1 MESLYTKYRPAVFQ
15 DVVGQTHVVST
26 LQNAVLEHKIGH
38 AYLFCGPRGTGKTTM
53 ARLFA
58 KALLCASPQNGLPCG
73 VCETCKNIA
82 QGIHPDV
89 FELDAA
95 SRTGVDNVREEII
108 DRVNYAPLKGAYKIY
123 IIDEVHMLT
132 ASAFNALLKTLEE
145 PPSHVVFILCTT
157 EPHKILATILSRV
170 MRFDFHR
177 IKSDEMFAHLQ
188 KVCTLEHFSA
198 DDEAL
203 KLIVEHAQ
211 GGMRDALSSL
221 EQISV
226 FGKGVISKRL
236 VEDMLGATS
245 QTNLTALVQSLALR
259 DTKRLFEE
267 IASLCEQGK
276 SIVQAACELAE
287 YMRDV
292 YLAKTLMESR
302 LTLDDYAEL
311 FTCGVATSQLEAD
324 AQAFKNVR
332 HIAYVLNVVVDMIS
346 HIKTAANPRLTFEL
360 YSCRMIHPVVTNSS
374 PALIKRLEA
383 VETQLAQLTSGPS
396 QQSGAF
402 AAHAPVQHAAR
413 VQPVQKASVQQS
425 GYQPLQ
431 QHVQPYAPQHV
442 QQRAQQMPQQPA
454 QQQAQQMP
462 QQPVQPPI
470 QAHTSRPTQQPSQAT
485 AAPLSQGTAD
495 KSQLQRMWKQVV
507 DKLMEVN
514 PSRGSLLTNAEIRS
528 DDGTRL
534 VIELPIGSSFA
545 TKMLA
550 EPSISALVQSCVAPI
565 FGNRKLVYAESSLQQ
580 TNIARAHAAQTPAPK
595 PITAPAP
602 STSSVS
608 ISAPTPVSTPPVA
621 TPAPVPAQ
629 APAVAPVPTPSV
641 APAPAPQPKSVS
653 TPMPQPT
660 QSVAPQD
667 TTPSVQSASN
677 GASSA
682 RAHEKTVATETLPP
696 SSPALSQQEQ
706 DPQQTI
712 PRKATRA
719 QTQKIL
725 DMLTEAFGEG
735 VKPRIES
742 RESLE

>member
-58 KALLCASPQNGLPCG
+58 KALLCTSPQNGLPCG

-276 SIVQAACELAE
+276 SIVQTACELAE

-292 YLAKTLMESR
+292 YLAKTLMEQH

-311 FTCGVATSQLEAD
+311 FTCGFATSQLEAD

-374 PALIKRLEA
+374 PALIKRLET
-383 VETQLAQLTSGPS
+383 VETQLAQLTSGSP
-396 QQSGAF
+396 QQSGLS
-402 AAHAPVQHAAR
+402 AAHGPVQHTAH
-413 VQPVQKASVQQS
+413 VQSAPNTSVQQS
-425 GYQPLQ
+425 RYQPLQ
-431 QHVQPYAPQHV
+431 QTAQQRV
-442 QQRAQQMPQQPA
+442 QQPMQQHAQQPI

-462 QQPVQPPI
+462 QQPAQLPI
-470 QAHTSRPTQQPSQAT
+470 QVHTSRPTQQPSQAT

-550 EPSISALVQSCVAPI
+550 EHSISALVQSCVAPI

-580 TNIARAHAAQTPAPK
+580 TNIARAQAAQTPATAPVAV
-595 PITAPAP
+595 PTPTPAITSAPGSAPAP
-602 STSSVS
+602 
-608 ISAPTPVSTPPVA
+608 A
-621 TPAPVPAQ
+621 PAP
-629 APAVAPVPTPSV
+629 APAAAPVPTPSV
-641 APAPAPQPKSVS
+641 APAPAPQPKGVS
-653 TPMPQPT
+653 TPTAKLMQPAAPQNAIPSA
-660 QSVAPQD
+660 QSVSNSTAP
-667 TTPSVQSASN
+667 
-677 GASSA
+677 A
-682 RAHEKTVATETLPP
+682 RAHEKTVAPETASSSSPTP
-696 SSPALSQQEQ
+696 SSQEQ

>member
-58 KALLCASPQNGLPCG
+58 KALLCTSPQNGLPCG

-177 IKSDEMFAHLQ
+177 IKGDEMFAHLQ

-287 YMRDV
+287 YTRDV

-302 LTLDDYAEL
+302 LALDDYAEL

-383 VETQLAQLTSGPS
+383 VETQLAQLTSGYL
-396 QQSGAF
+396 QQSGAST
-402 AAHAPVQHAAR
+402 AHTPVQHEAR
-413 VQPVQKASVQQS
+413 VQPAQKASVQQS
-425 GYQPLQ
+425 RYQPLQ
-431 QHVQPYAPQHV
+431 QPV

-454 QQQAQQMP
+454 Q
-462 QQPVQPPI
+462 PPI
-470 QAHTSRPTQQPSQAT
+470 QARKPQPAQQPSQAT
-485 AAPLSQGTAD
+485 AAPMSQGTAD
-495 KSQLQRMWKQVV
+495 KSQLQRMWKQTV

-528 DDGTRL
+528 DDGVRL

-580 TNIARAHAAQTPAPK
+580 TNIARAQAAQTPATTPVAA
-595 PITAPAP
+595 PTPTPAITSAPGSAPAP
-602 STSSVS
+602 
-608 ISAPTPVSTPPVA
+608 A
-621 TPAPVPAQ
+621 PAP
-629 APAVAPVPTPSV
+629 APAAAPVPTPSV
-641 APAPAPQPKSVS
+641 APAPAPQPKGVS
-653 TPMPQPT
+653 TPTAKPT
-660 QSVAPQD
+660 QPAAPQD

-677 GASSA
+677 GAASA
-682 RAHEKTVATETLPP
+682 RAHEKTVAPETASSSSPTP
-696 SSPALSQQEQ
+696 SSQEQ
-706 DPQQTI
+706 DPQHAI

-735 VKPRIES
+735 VKPRMET
-742 RESLE
+742 RETSE

>member
-58 KALLCASPQNGLPCG
+58 KALLCTSPQNGLPCG

-177 IKSDEMFAHLQ
+177 IKDDEMFAHLQ

-287 YMRDV
+287 YTRDV

-302 LTLDDYAEL
+302 LALDDYAEL

-383 VETQLAQLTSGPS
+383 VETQLAQLTSGSP
-396 QQSGAF
+396 QQSGLS
-402 AAHAPVQHAAR
+402 AAHAPVQHTAR
-413 VQPVQKASVQQS
+413 VQSASNTSVQQS
-425 GYQPLQ
+425 RYQPLQ
-431 QHVQPYAPQHV
+431 QPAQQRV
-442 QQRAQQMPQQPA
+442 QQSIQQQAQQPI

-470 QAHTSRPTQQPSQAT
+470 QAHTPQPAQQPSQAI

-580 TNIARAHAAQTPAPK
+580 TNIARTPAAQIPAAK
-595 PITAPAP
+595 PIAAPAP

-629 APAVAPVPTPSV
+629 APAAAPVPTPSV

-653 TPMPQPT
+653 TPTSQPT
-660 QSVAPQD
+660 QSVAPQNA
-667 TTPSVQSASN
+667 TPSVQSVSN
-677 GASSA
+677 AAASA
-682 RAHEKTVATETLPP
+682 RAHEKTATPETVPS
-696 SSPALSQQEQ
+696 SSPASSSQEQ

>member
-287 YMRDV
+287 YTRDV
-292 YLAKTLMESR
+292 YLAKTLMEQH

-383 VETQLAQLTSGPS
+383 VETQLAQLTSGSP
-396 QQSGAF
+396 QQSGLS
-402 AAHAPVQHAAR
+402 AAHGPVQHTAH
-413 VQPVQKASVQQS
+413 VQSASNTSVQQFR
-425 GYQPLQ
+425 YQPLQ
-431 QHVQPYAPQHV
+431 QTARQRV
-442 QQRAQQMPQQPA
+442 QQPMQQHAQQSI

-462 QQPVQPPI
+462 QQPAQPPI
-470 QAHTSRPTQQPSQAT
+470 QARKPQPAQQPSQAT
-485 AAPLSQGTAD
+485 AAPMSQGTAD
-495 KSQLQRMWKQVV
+495 KSQLQRMWKQTV

-528 DDGTRL
+528 DDGVRL

-580 TNIARAHAAQTPAPK
+580 TNIARAQAAQTPATTPVAA
-595 PITAPAP
+595 PTPTPAITSAPGSAPAP
-602 STSSVS
+602 
-608 ISAPTPVSTPPVA
+608 A
-621 TPAPVPAQ
+621 PAP
-629 APAVAPVPTPSV
+629 APAAAPVPTPSV
-641 APAPAPQPKSVS
+641 APAPAPQPKGVS
-653 TPMPQPT
+653 TPTAKPMQPAAPQNAIPSA
-660 QSVAPQD
+660 QSV
-667 TTPSVQSASN
+667 SNSA
-677 GASSA
+677 ASA

>member
-58 KALLCASPQNGLPCG
+58 KALLCTSPQNGLPCG

-82 QGIHPDV
+82 QGSHPDV

-95 SRTGVDNVREEII
+95 SRAGVDNVREEII

-145 PPSHVVFILCTT
+145 PPAHVVFILCTT

-177 IKSDEMFAHLQ
+177 IKGDEMFAHLQ

-226 FGKGVISKRL
+226 FGKGVISKHL

-302 LTLDDYAEL
+302 LALDDYAEL

-360 YSCRMIHPVVTNSS
+360 YSCRMIHPVLTNSS

-383 VETQLAQLTSGPS
+383 VETQLAQLTSGSP
-396 QQSGAF
+396 QQSGLS
-402 AAHAPVQHAAR
+402 AAHEPVQHTTR
-413 VQPVQKASVQQS
+413 VQS
-425 GYQPLQ
+425 
-431 QHVQPYAPQHV
+431 APKTSA
-442 QQRAQQMPQQPA
+442 QQRVQQMPQQPM

-462 QQPVQPPI
+462 QQPAQPPI
-470 QAHTSRPTQQPSQAT
+470 QARKPQPAQQPSQAT

-528 DDGTRL
+528 DDGARL

-580 TNIARAHAAQTPAPK
+580 TNIARAQAAQIPATAPAAAPTPTPGIAP
-595 PITAPAP
+595 APAP
-602 STSSVS
+602 SAVL
-608 ISAPTPVSTPPVA
+608 V
-621 TPAPVPAQ
+621 PAP
-629 APAVAPVPTPSV
+629 APAAAPVPTPSV

-653 TPMPQPT
+653 TPTSQPT
-660 QSVAPQD
+660 QSVAPQNA
-667 TTPSVQSASN
+667 TPSVQSVSN
-677 GASSA
+677 AAASA
-682 RAHEKTVATETLPP
+682 RAHEKTATPETVPS
-696 SSPALSQQEQ
+696 SSPASSSQEQ

-735 VKPRIES
+735 VKPRMES

>member
-58 KALLCASPQNGLPCG
+58 KALLCTSPQNGLPCG

-177 IKSDEMFAHLQ
+177 IKGDEMFAHLQ

-287 YMRDV
+287 YTRDV

-302 LTLDDYAEL
+302 LALDDYAEL

-383 VETQLAQLTSGPS
+383 VETQLAQLTSGYL
-396 QQSGAF
+396 QQSGAST
-402 AAHAPVQHAAR
+402 AHTPVQHEAR
-413 VQPVQKASVQQS
+413 VQPAQKASVQQS
-425 GYQPLQ
+425 GYQPVQ
-431 QHVQPYAPQHV
+431 QPAQMRTPQPAQQRAQQMPQQPAQPPAPQPV

-454 QQQAQQMP
+454 Q
-462 QQPVQPPI
+462 PPI
-470 QAHTSRPTQQPSQAT
+470 QARKPQPAQQPSQAT
-485 AAPLSQGTAD
+485 AAPMSQGTAD
-495 KSQLQRMWKQVV
+495 KSQLQRMWKQTV

-528 DDGTRL
+528 DDGVRL

-580 TNIARAHAAQTPAPK
+580 TNIARAQAAQTPATTPVAA
-595 PITAPAP
+595 PTPTPAITSAPGSAPAP
-602 STSSVS
+602 
-608 ISAPTPVSTPPVA
+608 A
-621 TPAPVPAQ
+621 PAP
-629 APAVAPVPTPSV
+629 APAAAPVPTPSV
-641 APAPAPQPKSVS
+641 APAPAPQPKGVS
-653 TPMPQPT
+653 TPTAKPTPPAAPQNAIPSA
-660 QSVAPQD
+660 QSVSHSTEP
-667 TTPSVQSASN
+667 
-677 GASSA
+677 A
-682 RAHEKTVATETLPP
+682 RAHEKTAAPETASSSSPTP
-696 SSPALSQQEQ
+696 SSQEQ
-706 DPQQTI
+706 DPQHAI

-735 VKPRIES
+735 VKPRMET
-742 RESLE
+742 RETSE

>member
-58 KALLCASPQNGLPCG
+58 KALLCTSPQNGLPCG

-292 YLAKTLMESR
+292 YLAKTLMEQH

-311 FTCGVATSQLEAD
+311 FTCGVATSQLGAD

-383 VETQLAQLTSGPS
+383 VETQLARLTSGSP
-396 QQSGAF
+396 QQSGLS
-402 AAHAPVQHAAR
+402 AAHGPVQHTAH
-413 VQPVQKASVQQS
+413 VQSAPNTSVQQS
-425 GYQPLQ
+425 RYQPL
-431 QHVQPYAPQHV
+431 
-442 QQRAQQMPQQPA
+442 QQPA

-462 QQPVQPPI
+462 QQPAQLPI

-580 TNIARAHAAQTPAPK
+580 TNIARAHAAQTPAAK
-595 PITAPAP
+595 PITVPAP

-608 ISAPTPVSTPPVA
+608 ISAPTPVSAPSVA

-641 APAPAPQPKSVS
+641 APAPAPQPKSAS
-653 TPMPQPT
+653 TPTPQPT

>member
-58 KALLCASPQNGLPCG
+58 KALLCTSPQNGLPCG

-177 IKSDEMFAHLQ
+177 IKSDEMLAHLQ

-287 YMRDV
+287 YTRDV
-292 YLAKTLMESR
+292 YLAKTLMEQH

-383 VETQLAQLTSGPS
+383 VETQLAQLTSGSP
-396 QQSGAF
+396 QQSGLS
-402 AAHAPVQHAAR
+402 AAHGPVQHTAH
-413 VQPVQKASVQQS
+413 VQSASNTSVQQFR
-425 GYQPLQ
+425 YQPLQ
-431 QHVQPYAPQHV
+431 QTARQRV
-442 QQRAQQMPQQPA
+442 QQPMQQHAQQSI

-462 QQPVQPPI
+462 QQPAQPPI

-485 AAPLSQGTAD
+485 AAPLSQGAAD

-528 DDGTRL
+528 DDGARL

-580 TNIARAHAAQTPAPK
+580 TNIARAHAAQTPAAK
-595 PITAPAP
+595 PITVPAP

-608 ISAPTPVSTPPVA
+608 ISAPTPVSTPSVA
-621 TPAPVPAQ
+621 TPAPASV
-629 APAVAPVPTPSV
+629 PAVAPVPTPSV

-660 QSVAPQD
+660 QSAAPQNA
-667 TTPSVQSASN
+667 TPSVQSASN

>member
-58 KALLCASPQNGLPCG
+58 KALLCTSPQNGLPCG

-292 YLAKTLMESR
+292 YLAKTLMEQH

-383 VETQLAQLTSGPS
+383 VETQLAQLTSGSP
-396 QQSGAF
+396 QQSGLS
-402 AAHAPVQHAAR
+402 AAHAPVQHTAH
-413 VQPVQKASVQQS
+413 VQSAPNTSVQQS
-425 GYQPLQ
+425 RYQPLQ
-431 QHVQPYAPQHV
+431 QPAQQRVQQPM
-442 QQRAQQMPQQPA
+442 QQRAQQPI

-462 QQPVQPPI
+462 QQPAQLPI

-485 AAPLSQGTAD
+485 AEPLSQGTAD

-580 TNIARAHAAQTPAPK
+580 TNIARAHAAQTPAAK

-602 STSSVS
+602 SASSVS
-608 ISAPTPVSTPPVA
+608 ISAPTPVSTTPVA
-621 TPAPVPAQ
+621 TPAPASV
-629 APAVAPVPTPSV
+629 PAVAPVSAPAPT
-641 APAPAPQPKSVS
+641 PAPAPQPKSVS
-653 TPMPQPT
+653 TPTPQPT
-660 QSVAPQD
+660 QSAAPQNAK
-667 TTPSVQSASN
+667 PSSQSVSN
-677 GASSA
+677 GATSA
-682 RAHEKTVATETLPP
+682 RAHEKPLATEPAHP

-735 VKPRIES
+735 VKPRVES

>member
-58 KALLCASPQNGLPCG
+58 KALLCTSPQNGLPCG

-145 PPSHVVFILCTT
+145 PPAHVVFILCTT

-177 IKSDEMFAHLQ
+177 IKGDEMFAHLQ

-226 FGKGVISKRL
+226 FGKGVISKHL

-287 YMRDV
+287 YMRGV

-302 LTLDDYAEL
+302 LALDDYAEL

-360 YSCRMIHPVVTNSS
+360 YSCRMIHPVLTNSS

-383 VETQLAQLTSGPS
+383 VETQLAQLTSGSP
-396 QQSGAF
+396 QQSGLS
-402 AAHAPVQHAAR
+402 AAHEPVQHTTR
-413 VQPVQKASVQQS
+413 VQS
-425 GYQPLQ
+425 
-431 QHVQPYAPQHV
+431 APKTSA
-442 QQRAQQMPQQPA
+442 QQRVQQMPQQPM

-462 QQPVQPPI
+462 QQPAQPPI
-470 QAHTSRPTQQPSQAT
+470 QARKPQPAQQPSQAT

-528 DDGTRL
+528 DDGARL

-580 TNIARAHAAQTPAPK
+580 TNIARTPAAQIPAAK
-595 PITAPAP
+595 PIAAPAP

-629 APAVAPVPTPSV
+629 APAAAPVPTPSV

-660 QSVAPQD
+660 QSVAPQN

-696 SSPALSQQEQ
+696 SSPAPSQLEQ

-735 VKPRIES
+735 VKPRMES

>member
-58 KALLCASPQNGLPCG
+58 KALLCTSPQNGLPCG

-177 IKSDEMFAHLQ
+177 IKGDEMFAHLQ

-226 FGKGVISKRL
+226 FGKGIISKRL

-302 LTLDDYAEL
+302 LALDDYSEL
-311 FTCGVATSQLEAD
+311 FTCGVATSQLETD

-346 HIKTAANPRLTFEL
+346 HIKTATNPRLTFEL

-402 AAHAPVQHAAR
+402 AAHAPVQHAAH
-413 VQPVQKASVQQS
+413 VQSASNTSVQQR
-425 GYQPLQ
+425 
-431 QHVQPYAPQHV
+431 V
-442 QQRAQQMPQQPA
+442 QQTPQQPI

-580 TNIARAHAAQTPAPK
+580 TNIARTHAAQIPAAK
-595 PITAPAP
+595 PIAAPAP

-621 TPAPVPAQ
+621 TPAP
-629 APAVAPVPTPSV
+629 APAPAPTVAPVPAPSV
-641 APAPAPQPKSVS
+641 APAPAPQPKGVS
-653 TPMPQPT
+653 TPTAKPT
-660 QSVAPQD
+660 QSAAPQNAV
-667 TTPSVQSASN
+667 PSAQSVSH
-677 GASSA
+677 STEPA
-682 RAHEKTVATETLPP
+682 RVHEKTATPETASSSSPTP
-696 SSPALSQQEQ
+696 SSQEQ
-706 DPQQTI
+706 DPQHTI

-735 VKPRIES
+735 VKPRMET

>member
-226 FGKGVISKRL
+226 FGKGVISKHL

-302 LTLDDYAEL
+302 LALDDYAEL

-360 YSCRMIHPVVTNSS
+360 YSCRMIHPVLTNSS

-383 VETQLAQLTSGPS
+383 VETQLAQLTSGSP
-396 QQSGAF
+396 QQSGLS
-402 AAHAPVQHAAR
+402 AAHEPVQHTTR
-413 VQPVQKASVQQS
+413 VQS
-425 GYQPLQ
+425 
-431 QHVQPYAPQHV
+431 APKTSA
-442 QQRAQQMPQQPA
+442 QQRVQQMPQQPM

-462 QQPVQPPI
+462 QQPAQPPI
-470 QAHTSRPTQQPSQAT
+470 QARKPQPAQQPSQAT

-495 KSQLQRMWKQVV
+495 KSQLQRMWKQAV

-528 DDGTRL
+528 DDGARL

-580 TNIARAHAAQTPAPK
+580 TNIARAHAVQTPATAPVAA
-595 PITAPAP
+595 PTPAPAIAPAP
-602 STSSVS
+602 APAP
-608 ISAPTPVSTPPVA
+608 APT
-621 TPAPVPAQ
+621 
-629 APAVAPVPTPSV
+629 VAPVPTPSV

-653 TPMPQPT
+653 TPTSQPT
-660 QSVAPQD
+660 QSVAPQNA
-667 TTPSVQSASN
+667 TPSVQSVSN
-677 GASSA
+677 AAASA
-682 RAHEKTVATETLPP
+682 RAHEKTATPETVPS
-696 SSPALSQQEQ
+696 SSPASSSQEQ

-735 VKPRIES
+735 VKPRMES

>member
-292 YLAKTLMESR
+292 YLAKTLMEQH

-332 HIAYVLNVVVDMIS
+332 HIAYVLNVLVDMIS

-383 VETQLAQLTSGPS
+383 VETQLAQLTSGSP
-396 QQSGAF
+396 QQSGLS
-402 AAHAPVQHAAR
+402 AAHGPVQHTAH
-413 VQPVQKASVQQS
+413 VQSASNTSVQQR
-425 GYQPLQ
+425 
-431 QHVQPYAPQHV
+431 V
-442 QQRAQQMPQQPA
+442 QQTPQQPI

-580 TNIARAHAAQTPAPK
+580 TNIARTHAAQIPAAK
-595 PITAPAP
+595 PIAAPAP

-629 APAVAPVPTPSV
+629 APAAAPVPTPSV
-641 APAPAPQPKSVS
+641 APAPVPQPKSVS
-653 TPMPQPT
+653 TPTPQPT
-660 QSVAPQD
+660 QSAAPQNA
-667 TTPSVQSASN
+667 TPSVQSVSN

>member
-58 KALLCASPQNGLPCG
+58 KALLCTSPQNGLPCG
-73 VCETCKNIA
+73 VCETCENIA

-177 IKSDEMFAHLQ
+177 IKGDEMFAHLQ

-226 FGKGVISKRL
+226 FGKGIISKRL

-302 LTLDDYAEL
+302 LALDDYAEL

-346 HIKTAANPRLTFEL
+346 HIKTATNPRLTFEL

-383 VETQLAQLTSGPS
+383 VETQLAQLTSGYL
-396 QQSGAF
+396 QQSGAST
-402 AAHAPVQHAAR
+402 AHAP
-413 VQPVQKASVQQS
+413 
-425 GYQPLQ
+425 
-431 QHVQPYAPQHV
+431 
-442 QQRAQQMPQQPA
+442 
-454 QQQAQQMP
+454 
-462 QQPVQPPI
+462 
-470 QAHTSRPTQQPSQAT
+470 
-485 AAPLSQGTAD
+485 
-495 KSQLQRMWKQVV
+495 
-507 DKLMEVN
+507 
-514 PSRGSLLTNAEIRS
+514 
-528 DDGTRL
+528 
-534 VIELPIGSSFA
+534 
-545 TKMLA
+545 
-550 EPSISALVQSCVAPI
+550 
-565 FGNRKLVYAESSLQQ
+565 
-580 TNIARAHAAQTPAPK
+580 
-595 PITAPAP
+595 
-602 STSSVS
+602 
-608 ISAPTPVSTPPVA
+608 
-621 TPAPVPAQ
+621 
-629 APAVAPVPTPSV
+629 
-641 APAPAPQPKSVS
+641 
-653 TPMPQPT
+653 
-660 QSVAPQD
+660 
-667 TTPSVQSASN
+667 
-677 GASSA
+677 
-682 RAHEKTVATETLPP
+682 
-696 SSPALSQQEQ
+696 
-706 DPQQTI
+706 
-712 PRKATRA
+712 
-719 QTQKIL
+719 
-725 DMLTEAFGEG
+725 
-735 VKPRIES
+735 
-742 RESLE
+742 

>member
-58 KALLCASPQNGLPCG
+58 KALLCTSPQNGLPCG

-145 PPSHVVFILCTT
+145 PPAHVVFILCTT

-177 IKSDEMFAHLQ
+177 IKGDEMFAHLQ

-226 FGKGVISKRL
+226 FGKGVISKHL

-302 LTLDDYAEL
+302 LALDDYAEL

-360 YSCRMIHPVVTNSS
+360 YSCRMIHPVLTNSS

-383 VETQLAQLTSGPS
+383 VETQLAQLTSGSP
-396 QQSGAF
+396 QQSGLS
-402 AAHAPVQHAAR
+402 AAHEPVQHTTR
-413 VQPVQKASVQQS
+413 VQSAPKTSAQQS
-425 GYQPLQ
+425 RYQPLQ
-431 QHVQPYAPQHV
+431 QTAQQRV
-442 QQRAQQMPQQPA
+442 QQPMQQHAQQSI

-462 QQPVQPPI
+462 QQPAQPPI

-550 EPSISALVQSCVAPI
+550 EPSISALVQSCVALI

-580 TNIARAHAAQTPAPK
+580 TNIARAHAAQIPAAK
-595 PITAPAP
+595 PIAAPAP

-641 APAPAPQPKSVS
+641 APAPAPQPKSAS
-653 TPMPQPT
+653 TPTLQPT
-660 QSVAPQD
+660 QSVAPQN

-696 SSPALSQQEQ
+696 SSPAPSQQEQ

>member
-226 FGKGVISKRL
+226 FGKGVISKHL

-302 LTLDDYAEL
+302 LALDDYAEL

-360 YSCRMIHPVVTNSS
+360 YSCRMIHPVLTNSS

-383 VETQLAQLTSGPS
+383 VETQLAQLTSGSP
-396 QQSGAF
+396 QQSGLS
-402 AAHAPVQHAAR
+402 AAHEPVQHTTR
-413 VQPVQKASVQQS
+413 VQS
-425 GYQPLQ
+425 
-431 QHVQPYAPQHV
+431 APKTSA

-580 TNIARAHAAQTPAPK
+580 TNIARTHAAQIPAAK
-595 PITAPAP
+595 PIAAPAP

-629 APAVAPVPTPSV
+629 APAAAPVPTPSV
-641 APAPAPQPKSVS
+641 APAPVPQPKSVS
-653 TPMPQPT
+653 TPTSQPK
-660 QSVAPQD
+660 QSVAPQNA
-667 TTPSVQSASN
+667 TPSVQSASN

-682 RAHEKTVATETLPP
+682 RAHEKTVATETLHP

-742 RESLE
+742 RETSE

>member
-58 KALLCASPQNGLPCG
+58 KALLCTSPQNGLPCG

-292 YLAKTLMESR
+292 YLAKTLMEQH

-383 VETQLAQLTSGPS
+383 VETQLAQLTSGSP
-396 QQSGAF
+396 QQSGLS
-402 AAHAPVQHAAR
+402 AAHEPVQHTTR
-413 VQPVQKASVQQS
+413 VQS
-425 GYQPLQ
+425 
-431 QHVQPYAPQHV
+431 APKTSA
-442 QQRAQQMPQQPA
+442 QQRVQQMPQQPA
-454 QQQAQQMP
+454 Q
-462 QQPVQPPI
+462 PPI
-470 QAHTSRPTQQPSQAT
+470 QARKPQPAQQPSQAT

-528 DDGTRL
+528 DDGARL

-580 TNIARAHAAQTPAPK
+580 TNIARAHAVQTPATAPAAA
-595 PITAPAP
+595 PTPTPGIAPAPAP
-602 STSSVS
+602 SAVL
-608 ISAPTPVSTPPVA
+608 V
-621 TPAPVPAQ
+621 PAP
-629 APAVAPVPTPSV
+629 APAAAPVPTPSV

-653 TPMPQPT
+653 TPTSQPT
-660 QSVAPQD
+660 QSVAPQNA
-667 TTPSVQSASN
+667 TPSVQSVSN
-677 GASSA
+677 AAASA
-682 RAHEKTVATETLPP
+682 RAHEKTATPETVPS
-696 SSPALSQQEQ
+696 SSPASSSQEQ

-735 VKPRIES
+735 VKPRMES

>member
-292 YLAKTLMESR
+292 YLAKTLMEQH

-311 FTCGVATSQLEAD
+311 FTCDVATSQLEAD

-383 VETQLAQLTSGPS
+383 VETQLAQLTSGSP
-396 QQSGAF
+396 QQSGLS
-402 AAHAPVQHAAR
+402 AAHGPVQHTAH
-413 VQPVQKASVQQS
+413 VQSASNTSVQQR
-425 GYQPLQ
+425 
-431 QHVQPYAPQHV
+431 V
-442 QQRAQQMPQQPA
+442 QQTPQQPI

-580 TNIARAHAAQTPAPK
+580 TNIARTHAAQIPAAK
-595 PITAPAP
+595 PIAAPAP

-621 TPAPVPAQ
+621 TPAPVAAQ
-629 APAVAPVPTPSV
+629 APAAAPVPTPSV
-641 APAPAPQPKSVS
+641 APAPVPQPKSVS
-653 TPMPQPT
+653 TPTPQPT
-660 QSVAPQD
+660 QSAAPQNAK
-667 TTPSVQSASN
+667 PSSQSVSN
-677 GASSA
+677 GATSA
-682 RAHEKTVATETLPP
+682 RAHEKTVATETVPP

>member
-58 KALLCASPQNGLPCG
+58 KALLCTSPQNGLPCG

-287 YMRDV
+287 YTRDV
-292 YLAKTLMESR
+292 YLAKTLMEQH

-383 VETQLAQLTSGPS
+383 VETQLAQLTSGSP
-396 QQSGAF
+396 QQSGLS
-402 AAHAPVQHAAR
+402 AAHGPVQHTAH
-413 VQPVQKASVQQS
+413 VQSASNTSVQQFR
-425 GYQPLQ
+425 YQPLQ
-431 QHVQPYAPQHV
+431 QTAQQRV
-442 QQRAQQMPQQPA
+442 QQPMQQHAQQSI

-462 QQPVQPPI
+462 QQPAQPPI

-485 AAPLSQGTAD
+485 AAPLSQGAAD

-528 DDGTRL
+528 DDGARL

-580 TNIARAHAAQTPAPK
+580 TNIARAHAAQTPAAK
-595 PITAPAP
+595 PITVPAP

-608 ISAPTPVSTPPVA
+608 ISAPTPVSTPSVA

-641 APAPAPQPKSVS
+641 APTPAPQPKSAS
-653 TPMPQPT
+653 TPTPQPT

-712 PRKATRA
+712 PRRATRA

>member
-58 KALLCASPQNGLPCG
+58 KALLCTSPQNGLPCG

-145 PPSHVVFILCTT
+145 PPAHVVFILCTT

-177 IKSDEMFAHLQ
+177 IKGDEMFAHLQ

-292 YLAKTLMESR
+292 YLAKTLMEQH

-383 VETQLAQLTSGPS
+383 VETQLAQLTSGSP
-396 QQSGAF
+396 QQSGLS
-402 AAHAPVQHAAR
+402 AAHGPVQHTAH
-413 VQPVQKASVQQS
+413 VQSASNTSVQQS
-425 GYQPLQ
+425 RYQPLQ
-431 QHVQPYAPQHV
+431 QTAQQRV
-442 QQRAQQMPQQPA
+442 QQPMQQHAQQSI

-462 QQPVQPPI
+462 QQPAQPPI

-580 TNIARAHAAQTPAPK
+580 TNIARAHAAQIPAAK
-595 PITAPAP
+595 PIAAPAP

-608 ISAPTPVSTPPVA
+608 ISAPAPVSAPPVA

-641 APAPAPQPKSVS
+641 APQPKTVS
-653 TPMPQPT
+653 TPTPQPT

>member
-58 KALLCASPQNGLPCG
+58 KALLCTSPQNGLPCG

-177 IKSDEMFAHLQ
+177 IKSDEMFVHLQ

-245 QTNLTALVQSLALR
+245 QTNLTVLVQSLALR

-292 YLAKTLMESR
+292 YLAKTLMEQH

-374 PALIKRLEA
+374 SALIKRLEA
-383 VETQLAQLTSGPS
+383 VETQLAQLTSRSP
-396 QQSGAF
+396 QQSGLS
-402 AAHAPVQHAAR
+402 AAHAPVQHTAR
-413 VQPVQKASVQQS
+413 VQSASNTSVQQS
-425 GYQPLQ
+425 RYQPLQ
-431 QHVQPYAPQHV
+431 QPAQQRV
-442 QQRAQQMPQQPA
+442 QQSIQQQAQQPI

-470 QAHTSRPTQQPSQAT
+470 QARKPQPTQQPSQAT

-580 TNIARAHAAQTPAPK
+580 TNIARAHAAQTPAAK
-595 PITAPAP
+595 PITVPAP

-608 ISAPTPVSTPPVA
+608 ISAPTPVSTPSVA

-641 APAPAPQPKSVS
+641 APQPKTVS
-653 TPMPQPT
+653 TPTPQPT
-660 QSVAPQD
+660 QSVAPQNA
-667 TTPSVQSASN
+667 TPSVQSASN
-677 GASSA
+677 NVASTH
-682 RAHEKTVATETLPP
+682 AHEKTVATETLPP
-696 SSPALSQQEQ
+696 SSPVPFQQEQ

>member
-177 IKSDEMFAHLQ
+177 IKGDEMFAHLQ

-383 VETQLAQLTSGPS
+383 VETQLAQLTSAPS

-413 VQPVQKASVQQS
+413 VQPAQKASVQQS

-431 QHVQPYAPQHV
+431 QPVQPPAPQHV
-442 QQRAQQMPQQPA
+442 QQRVQQMPQQPA
-454 QQQAQQMP
+454 Q
-462 QQPVQPPI
+462 PPI
-470 QAHTSRPTQQPSQAT
+470 QARAPQPAQQPSQAT
-485 AAPLSQGTAD
+485 AAPMSQGTAD
-495 KSQLQRMWKQVV
+495 KSQLQRMWKQTV

-528 DDGTRL
+528 DDGVRL

-580 TNIARAHAAQTPAPK
+580 TNIARAQAVQTPATAPVAA
-595 PITAPAP
+595 PTPTPAITSAPAP
-602 STSSVS
+602 
-608 ISAPTPVSTPPVA
+608 A
-621 TPAPVPAQ
+621 PAP
-629 APAVAPVPTPSV
+629 APAVAPVPAPSV
-641 APAPAPQPKSVS
+641 APAPAPQPKGVS
-653 TPMPQPT
+653 TPTAKPT
-660 QSVAPQD
+660 QSAATQNAVPSAQSVSNSAAP
-667 TTPSVQSASN
+667 
-677 GASSA
+677 A
-682 RAHEKTVATETLPP
+682 RVHEKTATPEAVPS
-696 SSPALSQQEQ
+696 SSPASSSQEQ
-706 DPQQTI
+706 DPQHTI

-735 VKPRIES
+735 VKPRMET

>member
-58 KALLCASPQNGLPCG
+58 KALLCTSPQNGLPCG

-108 DRVNYAPLKGAYKIY
+108 DRVNYAPLKGVYKIY

-177 IKSDEMFAHLQ
+177 IKGDEMFAHLQ

-302 LTLDDYAEL
+302 LALDDYAEL
-311 FTCGVATSQLEAD
+311 FTCGVATSQLETD

-383 VETQLAQLTSGPS
+383 VETQLAQLTSGYL
-396 QQSGAF
+396 QQSGAST
-402 AAHAPVQHAAR
+402 AHAPVQHEAR
-413 VQPVQKASVQQS
+413 VQPAQKVSVQQS

-431 QHVQPYAPQHV
+431 QPAQPPAPQHVQQRVQQMPQQPAQPPAPQPV

-454 QQQAQQMP
+454 Q
-462 QQPVQPPI
+462 PPI
-470 QAHTSRPTQQPSQAT
+470 QARKPQPAQQPSQAT
-485 AAPLSQGTAD
+485 AAPMSQGTAD
-495 KSQLQRMWKQVV
+495 KSQLQRMWKQTV

-528 DDGTRL
+528 DDGVRL

-580 TNIARAHAAQTPAPK
+580 TNIARAQAAQTPATAPVAA
-595 PITAPAP
+595 PTPTPAITSALGSAPAP
-602 STSSVS
+602 
-608 ISAPTPVSTPPVA
+608 A
-621 TPAPVPAQ
+621 PAP
-629 APAVAPVPTPSV
+629 APAAAPVPTPSV
-641 APAPAPQPKSVS
+641 APAPAPQPKGVS
-653 TPMPQPT
+653 TPTAKPT
-660 QSVAPQD
+660 QPAAPQNAI
-667 TTPSVQSASN
+667 PSAQSVSH
-677 GASSA
+677 STEPA
-682 RAHEKTVATETLPP
+682 RAHEKTVAPETAPS
-696 SSPALSQQEQ
+696 SSPASSSQEQ

-735 VKPRIES
+735 VKPRMET
-742 RESLE
+742 RETSE

>member
-383 VETQLAQLTSGPS
+383 VETQLAQLTSGSP
-396 QQSGAF
+396 QQSGLS
-402 AAHAPVQHAAR
+402 AAHGPVQHTAH
-413 VQPVQKASVQQS
+413 VQSASNTSVQQFR
-425 GYQPLQ
+425 YQPLQ
-431 QHVQPYAPQHV
+431 QTAQQRV
-442 QQRAQQMPQQPA
+442 QQPMQQHAQQSI

-462 QQPVQPPI
+462 QQPAQPPI

-485 AAPLSQGTAD
+485 AEPLSQGTAD

-528 DDGTRL
+528 DDGVRL

-580 TNIARAHAAQTPAPK
+580 TNIARAQAAQIPATAPVAAPTPAPA
-595 PITAPAP
+595 IAPAP
-602 STSSVS
+602 APAP
-608 ISAPTPVSTPPVA
+608 APTV
-621 TPAPVPAQ
+621 APVPA
-629 APAVAPVPTPSV
+629 PSV
-641 APAPAPQPKSVS
+641 APAPAPQPKGVS
-653 TPMPQPT
+653 TPTAKPT
-660 QSVAPQD
+660 QSAAPQNAV
-667 TTPSVQSASN
+667 PSAQSVSH
-677 GASSA
+677 STEPA
-682 RAHEKTVATETLPP
+682 RVHEKTATPETASSSSPTP
-696 SSPALSQQEQ
+696 SSQEQ
-706 DPQQTI
+706 DPQHTI

-735 VKPRIES
+735 VKPRMET

>member
-177 IKSDEMFAHLQ
+177 IKGDEMFAHLQ

-226 FGKGVISKRL
+226 FGKGIISKRL

-302 LTLDDYAEL
+302 LALDDYAEL

-360 YSCRMIHPVVTNSS
+360 YSCRMIHPVVTNST

-383 VETQLAQLTSGPS
+383 VETQLAQLTSEYL
-396 QQSGAF
+396 QQSGAST
-402 AAHAPVQHAAR
+402 AHTPVQHEAR
-413 VQPVQKASVQQS
+413 VQPAQKASVQQS
-425 GYQPLQ
+425 RYQPLQ
-431 QHVQPYAPQHV
+431 QPVQPPAPQHV

-454 QQQAQQMP
+454 QL
-462 QQPVQPPI
+462 PI
-470 QAHTSRPTQQPSQAT
+470 QARAPQPAQQPSQST
-485 AAPLSQGTAD
+485 AAPMSQGTAD
-495 KSQLQRMWKQVV
+495 KSQLQRMWKQTV

-528 DDGTRL
+528 DDGIRL

-580 TNIARAHAAQTPAPK
+580 TNIARAQAVQTPATAPVAA
-595 PITAPAP
+595 PTPTPAITSAPGSAPAP
-602 STSSVS
+602 APAP
-608 ISAPTPVSTPPVA
+608 APTV
-621 TPAPVPAQ
+621 TPAPA
-629 APAVAPVPTPSV
+629 PSV

-653 TPMPQPT
+653 TSTSQPMQPAAPQNAIPSA
-660 QSVAPQD
+660 QSVSHSTEP
-667 TTPSVQSASN
+667 
-677 GASSA
+677 A
-682 RAHEKTVATETLPP
+682 RAHEKTVAPETASSSSPTP
-696 SSPALSQQEQ
+696 SSREQ
-706 DPQQTI
+706 DPQHAI

-735 VKPRIES
+735 VKPRMET
-742 RESLE
+742 RETSE

>member
-58 KALLCASPQNGLPCG
+58 KALLCTSPQNGLPCG

-145 PPSHVVFILCTT
+145 PPAHVVFILCTT

-177 IKSDEMFAHLQ
+177 IKGDEMFAHLQ

-226 FGKGVISKRL
+226 FGKGVISKHL

-302 LTLDDYAEL
+302 LALDDYAEL

-360 YSCRMIHPVVTNSS
+360 YSCRMIHPVLTNSS

-383 VETQLAQLTSGPS
+383 VETQLAQLTSGSP
-396 QQSGAF
+396 QQSGLS
-402 AAHAPVQHAAR
+402 AAHEPVQHTTR
-413 VQPVQKASVQQS
+413 VQS
-425 GYQPLQ
+425 
-431 QHVQPYAPQHV
+431 APKTSA
-442 QQRAQQMPQQPA
+442 QQRVQQMPQQPM

-462 QQPVQPPI
+462 QQPAQPPI
-470 QAHTSRPTQQPSQAT
+470 QARKPQPAQQPSQAT

-528 DDGTRL
+528 DDGARL

-550 EPSISALVQSCVAPI
+550 EPSISALVQSCVAPF

-580 TNIARAHAAQTPAPK
+580 TNIARAQAAQIPATAPAAAPTPTPGIAP
-595 PITAPAP
+595 APAP
-602 STSSVS
+602 SAVL
-608 ISAPTPVSTPPVA
+608 V
-621 TPAPVPAQ
+621 PAP
-629 APAVAPVPTPSV
+629 APAAAPVPTPSV

-653 TPMPQPT
+653 TPTSQPT
-660 QSVAPQD
+660 QSVAPQNA
-667 TTPSVQSASN
+667 TPSVQSVSN
-677 GASSA
+677 AAASA
-682 RAHEKTVATETLPP
+682 RAHEKTATPETVPS
-696 SSPALSQQEQ
+696 SSPASSSQEQ

-735 VKPRIES
+735 VKPRMES

>member
-292 YLAKTLMESR
+292 YLAKTLMEQH

-360 YSCRMIHPVVTNSS
+360 YSCRMIHPVVINSS

-383 VETQLAQLTSGPS
+383 VETQLAQLTSGSP
-396 QQSGAF
+396 QQSGLS
-402 AAHAPVQHAAR
+402 AAHGPVQHTAH
-413 VQPVQKASVQQS
+413 VQSASNTSVQQS
-425 GYQPLQ
+425 RYQPLQ
-431 QHVQPYAPQHV
+431 QTAQQRV
-442 QQRAQQMPQQPA
+442 QQPMQQHAQQSI

-462 QQPVQPPI
+462 QQPAQPPI

-580 TNIARAHAAQTPAPK
+580 TNIARAHAAQIPAAK
-595 PITAPAP
+595 PIAAPAP

-608 ISAPTPVSTPPVA
+608 ISAPTPVSTTSVA
-621 TPAPVPAQ
+621 TPAPASV
-629 APAVAPVPTPSV
+629 PAVAPVSAPAST
-641 APAPAPQPKSVS
+641 PAPAPQPKSVS
-653 TPMPQPT
+653 TPTSQPK
-660 QSVAPQD
+660 QSVAPQNA
-667 TTPSVQSASN
+667 TPSVQSASN

-682 RAHEKTVATETLPP
+682 RAHEKTVATETLHP

-742 RESLE
+742 RETSE

>member
-58 KALLCASPQNGLPCG
+58 KALLCTSPQNGLPCG

-287 YMRDV
+287 YTRDV

-383 VETQLAQLTSGPS
+383 VETQLAQLTSGSP
-396 QQSGAF
+396 QQSGLS
-402 AAHAPVQHAAR
+402 AAHGPVQHTAHVHSASNT
-413 VQPVQKASVQQS
+413 SVQQFR
-425 GYQPLQ
+425 YQPLQ
-431 QHVQPYAPQHV
+431 QTAQQRV
-442 QQRAQQMPQQPA
+442 QQPMQQHAQQSI

-462 QQPVQPPI
+462 QQPAQPPI

-485 AAPLSQGTAD
+485 AAPLSQGAAD

-528 DDGTRL
+528 DDGARL

-580 TNIARAHAAQTPAPK
+580 TNIARAHAAQTPAAK
-595 PITAPAP
+595 PITVPAP

-608 ISAPTPVSTPPVA
+608 ISAPTPVSTPSVA

-641 APAPAPQPKSVS
+641 APTPAPQPKSAS
-653 TPMPQPT
+653 TPTPQPT

>member
-58 KALLCASPQNGLPCG
+58 KALLCTSPQNGLPCG

-276 SIVQAACELAE
+276 SIVQTACELAE

-292 YLAKTLMESR
+292 YLAKTLMEQH

-311 FTCGVATSQLEAD
+311 FTCGFATSQLEAD

-374 PALIKRLEA
+374 PALIKRLET
-383 VETQLAQLTSGPS
+383 VETQLAQLTSGYL
-396 QQSGAF
+396 QQSGAST
-402 AAHAPVQHAAR
+402 AHTPVQHEAR
-413 VQPVQKASVQQS
+413 VQPAQKASVQQS
-425 GYQPLQ
+425 GYQPVQ
-431 QHVQPYAPQHV
+431 QPA

-454 QQQAQQMP
+454 Q
-462 QQPVQPPI
+462 PPI
-470 QAHTSRPTQQPSQAT
+470 QARVPQPAQQPSQAT
-485 AAPLSQGTAD
+485 AVPMSQGTAD
-495 KSQLQRMWKQVV
+495 KSQLQRMWKQTV

-528 DDGTRL
+528 DDGVRL

-580 TNIARAHAAQTPAPK
+580 TNIARAQAAQTPATAPVAA
-595 PITAPAP
+595 PTPTPAITSALGSAPAP
-602 STSSVS
+602 
-608 ISAPTPVSTPPVA
+608 A
-621 TPAPVPAQ
+621 PAP
-629 APAVAPVPTPSV
+629 APAAAPVPTPSV
-641 APAPAPQPKSVS
+641 APAPAPQPKGVS
-653 TPMPQPT
+653 TPTAKPT
-660 QSVAPQD
+660 QPAAPQNAI
-667 TTPSVQSASN
+667 PSAQSVSH
-677 GASSA
+677 STEPA
-682 RAHEKTVATETLPP
+682 RAHEKTVAPETASSSSPTP
-696 SSPALSQQEQ
+696 SSQEQ
-706 DPQQTI
+706 DPQHTI

-735 VKPRIES
+735 VKPRMET
-742 RESLE
+742 RETSE

>member
-58 KALLCASPQNGLPCG
+58 KALLCTSPQNGLPCG

-177 IKSDEMFAHLQ
+177 IKGDEMFAHLQ

-302 LTLDDYAEL
+302 LALDDYAEL

-383 VETQLAQLTSGPS
+383 VETQLAQLTSGYL
-396 QQSGAF
+396 QQSGAST
-402 AAHAPVQHAAR
+402 AHTPVQHEAR
-413 VQPVQKASVQQS
+413 VQPAQKASVQQS
-425 GYQPLQ
+425 GYQPVQ
-431 QHVQPYAPQHV
+431 QPAQMRTPQPAQQRAQQMPQQPAQPPAPQPV

-454 QQQAQQMP
+454 Q
-462 QQPVQPPI
+462 PPI
-470 QAHTSRPTQQPSQAT
+470 QARKPQPAQQPSQAT
-485 AAPLSQGTAD
+485 AAPMSQGTAD
-495 KSQLQRMWKQVV
+495 KSQLQRMWKQTV

-528 DDGTRL
+528 DDGVRL

-580 TNIARAHAAQTPAPK
+580 TNIARAQAAQTPATTPVAA
-595 PITAPAP
+595 PTPTPAITSAPGSAPAP
-602 STSSVS
+602 
-608 ISAPTPVSTPPVA
+608 A
-621 TPAPVPAQ
+621 PAP
-629 APAVAPVPTPSV
+629 APAAAPVPTPSV

>member
-58 KALLCASPQNGLPCG
+58 KALLCTSPQNGLPCG

-145 PPSHVVFILCTT
+145 PPAHVVFILCTT

-177 IKSDEMFAHLQ
+177 IKGDEMFAHLQ

-226 FGKGVISKRL
+226 FGKGVISKHL

-259 DTKRLFEE
+259 DTKRLFVE

-302 LTLDDYAEL
+302 LALDDYAEL

-360 YSCRMIHPVVTNSS
+360 YSCRMIHPVLTNSS

-383 VETQLAQLTSGPS
+383 VETQLAQLTSGSP
-396 QQSGAF
+396 QQSGLS
-402 AAHAPVQHAAR
+402 AAHEPVQHTTR
-413 VQPVQKASVQQS
+413 VQS
-425 GYQPLQ
+425 
-431 QHVQPYAPQHV
+431 APKTSA
-442 QQRAQQMPQQPA
+442 QQRVQQMPQQPM

-462 QQPVQPPI
+462 QQPAQPPI
-470 QAHTSRPTQQPSQAT
+470 QARKPQPAQQPSQAT

-528 DDGTRL
+528 DDGARL

-580 TNIARAHAAQTPAPK
+580 TNIARAHAVQTPATAPAAA
-595 PITAPAP
+595 PTPTPGIAPAPAP
-602 STSSVS
+602 SAVL
-608 ISAPTPVSTPPVA
+608 V
-621 TPAPVPAQ
+621 PAP
-629 APAVAPVPTPSV
+629 APAAAPVPTPSV

-653 TPMPQPT
+653 TPTSQPT
-660 QSVAPQD
+660 QSVAPQNA
-667 TTPSVQSASN
+667 TPSVQSVSN
-677 GASSA
+677 AAASA
-682 RAHEKTVATETLPP
+682 RAHEKTATPETVPS
-696 SSPALSQQEQ
+696 SSPASSSQEQ

-735 VKPRIES
+735 VKPRMES

>member
-58 KALLCASPQNGLPCG
+58 KALLCTSPQNGLPCG

-145 PPSHVVFILCTT
+145 PPAHVVFILCTT

-292 YLAKTLMESR
+292 YLAKTLTEQH

-311 FTCGVATSQLEAD
+311 FTCDVATSQLEAD

-383 VETQLAQLTSGPS
+383 VETQLAQLTSGSP
-396 QQSGAF
+396 QQSGLS
-402 AAHAPVQHAAR
+402 AAHEPVQHTTR
-413 VQPVQKASVQQS
+413 VQS
-425 GYQPLQ
+425 
-431 QHVQPYAPQHV
+431 APKTSA
-442 QQRAQQMPQQPA
+442 QQRVQQMPQQPM

-462 QQPVQPPI
+462 QQPAQPPI
-470 QAHTSRPTQQPSQAT
+470 QARKPQPAQQPSQAT

-528 DDGTRL
+528 DDGARL

-580 TNIARAHAAQTPAPK
+580 TNIARTPAAQIPAAK
-595 PITAPAP
+595 PIAAPAP

-629 APAVAPVPTPSV
+629 APAAAPVPTPSV

-653 TPMPQPT
+653 TPTSQPT
-660 QSVAPQD
+660 QSVAPQNA
-667 TTPSVQSASN
+667 TPSVQSVSN
-677 GASSA
+677 AAASA
-682 RAHEKTVATETLPP
+682 RAHEKTATPETVPS
-696 SSPALSQQEQ
+696 SSPASSSQEQ

>member
-58 KALLCASPQNGLPCG
+58 KALLCTSPQNGLPCG

-157 EPHKILATILSRV
+157 EPHKILVTILSRV

-177 IKSDEMFAHLQ
+177 IKGDEMFAHLQ

-302 LTLDDYAEL
+302 LALDDYAEL

-346 HIKTAANPRLTFEL
+346 HIKKAANPRLTFEL

-413 VQPVQKASVQQS
+413 VQPAQKASVQQS
-425 GYQPLQ
+425 GYQTLQ
-431 QHVQPYAPQHV
+431 QPA

-454 QQQAQQMP
+454 Q
-462 QQPVQPPI
+462 PPI
-470 QAHTSRPTQQPSQAT
+470 QARTPQPAQQPSQST
-485 AAPLSQGTAD
+485 AAPMSQGTAD

-528 DDGTRL
+528 DDGARL

-580 TNIARAHAAQTPAPK
+580 TNIARAQAVQTPATTPVAA
-595 PITAPAP
+595 PTPAPAP
-602 STSSVS
+602 SAV
-608 ISAPTPVSTPPVA
+608 SAPAPAS
-621 TPAPVPAQ
+621 APV
-629 APAVAPVPTPSV
+629 PAVAPVPAPSV
-641 APAPAPQPKSVS
+641 APAPAPQPKNVS
-653 TPMPQPT
+653 TPTAKPT
-660 QSVAPQD
+660 QSAAPQNAV
-667 TTPSVQSASN
+667 PSAQSVSN
-677 GASSA
+677 SA
-682 RAHEKTVATETLPP
+682 VPARVHEKTATPETVPS
-696 SSPALSQQEQ
+696 SSPASSSQEQ
-706 DPQQTI
+706 DPQHTI

-735 VKPRIES
+735 VKPRMET

>member
-58 KALLCASPQNGLPCG
+58 KALLCTSPQNGLPCG

-177 IKSDEMFAHLQ
+177 IKSDEMFVHLQ

-292 YLAKTLMESR
+292 YLAKTLMEQH

-374 PALIKRLEA
+374 SALIKRLEA
-383 VETQLAQLTSGPS
+383 VETQLAQLTSRSP
-396 QQSGAF
+396 QQSGLS
-402 AAHAPVQHAAR
+402 AAHAPVQHTAR
-413 VQPVQKASVQQS
+413 VQSASNTSVQQS
-425 GYQPLQ
+425 RYQP
-431 QHVQPYAPQHV
+431 V
-442 QQRAQQMPQQPA
+442 QQPA
-454 QQQAQQMP
+454 QQRVQQSIQQQAQQPIQQQAQQMP

-470 QAHTSRPTQQPSQAT
+470 QAHTPQPAQQPSQAI

-580 TNIARAHAAQTPAPK
+580 TNIARAHAAQIPAAK
-595 PITAPAP
+595 PIAAPAP

-608 ISAPTPVSTPPVA
+608 ISAPTPVSTTPVA

-641 APAPAPQPKSVS
+641 APAPAPQPKSAS
-653 TPMPQPT
+653 TPTPQPT

-735 VKPRIES
+735 VKPRMES

>member
-58 KALLCASPQNGLPCG
+58 KALLCTSPQNGLPCG

-442 QQRAQQMPQQPA
+442 QQRAQQMPQQP
-454 QQQAQQMP
+454 
-462 QQPVQPPI
+462 VQPPI
-470 QAHTSRPTQQPSQAT
+470 QARKPQLAQQPSQAT

-528 DDGTRL
+528 DDGVRL

-580 TNIARAHAAQTPAPK
+580 TNIARAHAAQTPAAK

-602 STSSVS
+602 SASSVS
-608 ISAPTPVSTPPVA
+608 ISAPTPVSTTPVA
-621 TPAPVPAQ
+621 TPAPASV
-629 APAVAPVPTPSV
+629 PAVAPVSAPAPT
-641 APAPAPQPKSVS
+641 PAPAPQPKSVS
-653 TPMPQPT
+653 TPTPQPK
-660 QSVAPQD
+660 QSVAPQNA
-667 TTPSVQSASN
+667 TPSVQSASN

-682 RAHEKTVATETLPP
+682 RAHEKTVATETLHP

-742 RESLE
+742 RETSE

>member
-177 IKSDEMFAHLQ
+177 IKGDEMFAHLQ

-226 FGKGVISKRL
+226 FGKGVISKHL

-302 LTLDDYAEL
+302 LALDDYAEL

-360 YSCRMIHPVVTNSS
+360 YSCRMIHPVLTNSS

-383 VETQLAQLTSGPS
+383 VETQLAQLTSRSP
-396 QQSGAF
+396 QQSGLS
-402 AAHAPVQHAAR
+402 AAHAPVQHTAR
-413 VQPVQKASVQQS
+413 VQSASNTSVQQR
-425 GYQPLQ
+425 
-431 QHVQPYAPQHV
+431 V
-442 QQRAQQMPQQPA
+442 QQTPQQPI

-580 TNIARAHAAQTPAPK
+580 TNIARTHAAQIPAAK
-595 PITAPAP
+595 PIAAPAP

-629 APAVAPVPTPSV
+629 APAAAPVPTPSV
-641 APAPAPQPKSVS
+641 APAPVPQPKSVS
-653 TPMPQPT
+653 TPTPQPT
-660 QSVAPQD
+660 QSAAPQNAK
-667 TTPSVQSASN
+667 PSSQSVSN
-677 GASSA
+677 GATSA
-682 RAHEKTVATETLPP
+682 RAHEKTVATETVPP

>member
-58 KALLCASPQNGLPCG
+58 KALLCTSPQNGLPCG

-177 IKSDEMFAHLQ
+177 IKGDEMFAHLQ

-287 YMRDV
+287 YTRDV

-302 LTLDDYAEL
+302 LALDDYAEL

-383 VETQLAQLTSGPS
+383 VETQLAQLTSGYL
-396 QQSGAF
+396 QQSGAST
-402 AAHAPVQHAAR
+402 AHGPVQHTAH
-413 VQPVQKASVQQS
+413 VQSASNTSVQQR
-425 GYQPLQ
+425 
-431 QHVQPYAPQHV
+431 V
-442 QQRAQQMPQQPA
+442 QQTPQQPI

-580 TNIARAHAAQTPAPK
+580 TNIARTHAAQIPAAK
-595 PITAPAP
+595 PIAAPAP

-629 APAVAPVPTPSV
+629 APAAAPVPTPSV
-641 APAPAPQPKSVS
+641 APAPVPQPKSVS
-653 TPMPQPT
+653 TPTPQPT
-660 QSVAPQD
+660 QSAAPQNAK
-667 TTPSVQSASN
+667 PSSQSVSN
-677 GASSA
+677 GATSA
-682 RAHEKTVATETLPP
+682 RAHEKTVATETVPP

>member
-58 KALLCASPQNGLPCG
+58 KALLCTSPQNGLPCG

-292 YLAKTLMESR
+292 YLAKTLMEQH

-383 VETQLAQLTSGPS
+383 VETQLAQLTSGSP
-396 QQSGAF
+396 QQSGLS
-402 AAHAPVQHAAR
+402 AAHGPVQHTAH
-413 VQPVQKASVQQS
+413 VQSASNTSVQQR
-425 GYQPLQ
+425 
-431 QHVQPYAPQHV
+431 V
-442 QQRAQQMPQQPA
+442 QQTPQQPA

-580 TNIARAHAAQTPAPK
+580 TNIARTHAAQIPAAK
-595 PITAPAP
+595 PIAAPAP

-629 APAVAPVPTPSV
+629 APAAAPVPTPSV
-641 APAPAPQPKSVS
+641 APAPVPQPKSVS
-653 TPMPQPT
+653 TPTSQPK
-660 QSVAPQD
+660 QSVAPQNA
-667 TTPSVQSASN
+667 TPSVQSASN

-682 RAHEKTVATETLPP
+682 RAHEKTVATETLHP

-735 VKPRIES
+735 VKPRMET

>member
-58 KALLCASPQNGLPCG
+58 KALLCTSPQNGLPCG

-360 YSCRMIHPVVTNSS
+360 YSCRMIHPVLTNSS

-383 VETQLAQLTSGPS
+383 VETQLAQLTSGSP
-396 QQSGAF
+396 QQSGLS
-402 AAHAPVQHAAR
+402 AAHEPVQHTTR
-413 VQPVQKASVQQS
+413 VQS
-425 GYQPLQ
+425 
-431 QHVQPYAPQHV
+431 APKTSA
-442 QQRAQQMPQQPA
+442 QQRVQQMPQQPM

-462 QQPVQPPI
+462 QQPAQPPI
-470 QAHTSRPTQQPSQAT
+470 QVRKPQPAQQPSQAT

-528 DDGTRL
+528 DDGARL

-580 TNIARAHAAQTPAPK
+580 TNIARTPAAQIPAAK
-595 PITAPAP
+595 PIAAPAP

-629 APAVAPVPTPSV
+629 APAAAPVPTPSV

-653 TPMPQPT
+653 TPTSQPT
-660 QSVAPQD
+660 QSVAPQNA
-667 TTPSVQSASN
+667 TPSVQSVSN
-677 GASSA
+677 AAASA
-682 RAHEKTVATETLPP
+682 RAHEKTATPETVPS
-696 SSPALSQQEQ
+696 SSPASSSQEQ